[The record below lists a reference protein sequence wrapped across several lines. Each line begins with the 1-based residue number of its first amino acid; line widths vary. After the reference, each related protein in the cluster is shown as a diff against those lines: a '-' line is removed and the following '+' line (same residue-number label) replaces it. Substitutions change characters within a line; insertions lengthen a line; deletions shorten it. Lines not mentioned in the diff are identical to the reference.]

1 MPTLAKVKNR
11 SEQQYLVIT
20 IVSVLFMLCFGYV
33 VPPFA
38 TVSAL
43 GVKML
48 GVFIGLLLMTIF
60 TKELIAASLLAM
72 VFIVFHGFYSASDLL
87 VTWLGSITAAQCIFL
102 FAFCGALRET
112 GVMDV
117 IAKKL
122 LTMKIMQGR
131 PVIFMLMI
139 FLTTY
144 IISIFLGGAPA
155 IILMFSMYE
164 SIRDV
169 AGIDKHDNLNKFSLL
184 GIYVGAMGSF
194 VLPFVGVQLLTI
206 GMLDSVMVEFGQ
218 HFSGGVW
225 VVTQVVVFVLFLI
238 IYTLSLK
245 PIFRCDLSVFTNVD
259 MKKVEKLA
267 QTPDKFTRRMK
278 VMLWTFVVCVLYATV
293 ISLLPKTVPGYA
305 TITSF
310 STIWFW
316 ILAMVVLHLIHVEG
330 KPYLDLNVT
339 LKNNVMW
346 TLVALLG
353 AFTIIGKVFT
363 SQDLGISSWLASLIQ
378 PFFSSMG
385 IWGLVILI
393 TLVTTILT
401 QFVNGLVLTL
411 ALTPV
416 IMPIACS
423 LASTNGINPSVIG
436 TLISTCAN
444 IAFLTYAGST
454 NAVFIL
460 GRDDMTQKF
469 VWTKGVVALILFMVM
484 QVFVAVGLSYAL

>member
-1 MPTLAKVKNR
+1 MPTLEKVKSDR
-11 SEQQYLVIT
+11 RYLVIS

-60 TKELIAASLLAM
+60 TNELIGASLLAM
-72 VFIVFHGFYSASDLL
+72 IFIVFHGFYSASDLL
-87 VTWLGSITAAQCIFL
+87 ATWLGSITAAQCIFL

-117 IAKKL
+117 IAKKM
-122 LTMKIMQGR
+122 LTMRLIKGR
-131 PVIFMLMI
+131 PVLFMLMI
-139 FLTTY
+139 FMTTY
-144 IISIFLGGAPA
+144 VISVFLGGAPT

-169 AGIDKHDNLNKFSLL
+169 AGLDKHDNLNKFSLL
-184 GIYVGAMGSF
+184 GIYIGAMGGF
-194 VLPFVGVQLLTI
+194 VLPFAGVQLLTI
-206 GMLDSVMVEFGQ
+206 GMLDSVMVEYGM
-218 HFSGGVW
+218 HFSGGAW
-225 VVTQVVVFVLFLI
+225 VVTQVVVFVIFLI
-238 IYTLSLK
+238 IYTLALK
-245 PIFRCDLSVFTNVD
+245 ILFRCNLNVFSDID
-259 MKKVEKLA
+259 MTKVEKLA
-267 QTPDKFTRRMK
+267 QTPDKFTKRMK
-278 VMLWTFVVCVLYATV
+278 IMLWTFIICVVYAVL
-293 ISLLPKTVPGYA
+293 ISVLPKNFPGYA

-316 ILAMVVLHLIHVEG
+316 ILAMAALHMIRIEG
-330 KPYLDLNVT
+330 KPYLDLNAT
-339 LKNNVMW
+339 LKNNVIW

-353 AFTIIGKVFT
+353 AFTLIGKVFT
-363 SQDLGISSWLASLIQ
+363 SPDLGISDWLASMIQ

-385 IWGLVILI
+385 LWGLIILI
-393 TLVTTILT
+393 TVVTTILT
-401 QFVNGLVLTL
+401 QFMNGLVLTL

-423 LASTNGINPSVIG
+423 LATSTGINPSVIG
-436 TLISTCAN
+436 TTISTCAN
-444 IAFLTYAGST
+444 VAYLTYAGST

-460 GRDDMTQKF
+460 GRDDMSQKF
-469 VWTKGVVALILFMVM
+469 IWSKGVVSLVLFMVM
-484 QVFVAVGLSYAL
+484 QVFVSVGLCYIL